1 MVLIGLFFLHKNYH
15 QHLYVTTTK
24 SNSEGKFKSR
34 VKRSIKIKQ
43 EHVDII
49 KQVFQDWKQNNPNE
63 DRFRLKELY
72 EKVNKDVV
80 IALMRGGSW
89 SGECLLSKPN
99 QRADFEDNLFKV
111 YPPRT

>member
-1 MVLIGLFFLHKNYH
+1 
-15 QHLYVTTTK
+15 
-24 SNSEGKFKSR
+24 
-34 VKRSIKIKQ
+34 
-43 EHVDII
+43 
-49 KQVFQDWKQNNPNE
+49 
-63 DRFRLKELY
+63 LKELY